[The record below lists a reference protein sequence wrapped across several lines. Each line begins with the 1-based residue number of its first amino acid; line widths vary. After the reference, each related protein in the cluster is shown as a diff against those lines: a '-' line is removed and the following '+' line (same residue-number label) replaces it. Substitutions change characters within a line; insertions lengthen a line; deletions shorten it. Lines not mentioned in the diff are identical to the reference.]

1 MPSVHPSRH
10 DCRWMPS
17 TKLVIGG
24 AAAGAIGVR
33 VARSLYGRWRLLPPA
48 DRERIAAFAEDTKE
62 KALSLRGS
70 SDRDRAEADLRAS
83 SETLAAAL
91 VETAESDPEIAPDDV
106 RQLRDELRRELE
118 RLATAD
124 IKASRNGPDRAR
136 RGQ

>member
-1 MPSVHPSRH
+1 MPSP
-10 DCRWMPS
+10 
-17 TKLVIGG
+17 KLVIGG

-62 KALSLRGS
+62 KALSLRGA
-70 SDRDRAEADLRAS
+70 SDRDRAEEDLRAS

-91 VETAESDPEIAPDDV
+91 VETAESDPELEPEDV
-106 RQLRDELRRELE
+106 QELREDLRRELA

-124 IKASRNGPDRAR
+124 IKASRSAPDRTR
-136 RGQ
+136 PPQ

>member
-1 MPSVHPSRH
+1 MPSP
-10 DCRWMPS
+10 
-17 TKLVIGG
+17 KLVIGG

-62 KALSLRGS
+62 KALSRRGAN
-70 SDRDRAEADLRAS
+70 DRDRAEADLRAS

-91 VETAESDPEIAPDDV
+91 VETAECDPELEPEDV
-106 RQLRDELRRELE
+106 QELREDLRRELA

-124 IKASRNGPDRAR
+124 IKASRSAPDRSR
-136 RGQ
+136 RRQ

>member
-1 MPSVHPSRH
+1 M
-10 DCRWMPS
+10 
-17 TKLVIGG
+17 IGS

-33 VARSLYGRWRLLPPA
+33 VARSLYGRWRLLPQA

-70 SDRDRAEADLRAS
+70 SDRGQAEEDLRAS

-91 VETAESDPEIAPDDV
+91 VETAESDPELAAEDV
-106 RQLRDELRRELE
+106 HQLREDLRRELA

-124 IKASRNGPDRAR
+124 VKASRTGPDRAS
-136 RGQ
+136 GPK

>member
-1 MPSVHPSRH
+1 MARVA
-10 DCRWMPS
+10 S

-24 AAAGAIGVR
+24 AAASAIGVR
-33 VARSLYGRWRLLPPA
+33 VARSLYGRWRLLPQA

-70 SDRDRAEADLRAS
+70 RDRDEAEAELRAS

-91 VETAESDPEIAPDDV
+91 VETAEADPELAPEDV
-106 RQLRDELRRELE
+106 QELREDLRRELA

-124 IKASRNGPDRAR
+124 IKALRTGPDRA
-136 RGQ
+136 GGPK

>member
-1 MPSVHPSRH
+1 
-10 DCRWMPS
+10 MPS

-33 VARSLYGRWRLLPPA
+33 VARSLYGRWRLLPAA

-83 SETLAAAL
+83 TETLAAAL

-106 RQLRDELRRELE
+106 QQLRDELRRELE